1 MKFKKK
7 RREEKFFCH
16 ILQVEKG
23 FGKYTLH
30 KWANKNVL
38 LSFFFN
44 AILFLFILKKKTRFF
59 FIILFYFISIF
70 IFLQKKKRVKEKSFF
85 FFNASFITLLK
96 RKKKIFEMSKNLD
109 FEIHYFL
116 FFSFSSHWILIT
128 ATFLTYL
135 ASTFGL
141 INASVGKIGIKPAT
155 KEILLIPFTFTMS
168 DHNNCIS
175 CHRYL
180 RGVDVVL
187 LFLGWDTRKQTRAET
202 FSCRRTTL
210 KWQATS

>member
-1 MKFKKK
+1 MSEQECPFVFFFSTQFYFFSYLKK
-7 RREEKFFCH
+7 RLDFF
-16 ILQVEKG
+16 L
-23 FGKYTLH
+23 
-30 KWANKNVL
+30 
-38 LSFFFN
+38 
-44 AILFLFILKKKTRFF
+44 
-59 FIILFYFISIF
+59 LFYFILFYINF
-70 IFLQKKKRVKEKSFF
+70 YFFTKKEKSERKIFFFF